1 MRIRLRAFFACLAAA
16 VCASGS
22 DAGAAIKQEPIPPLL
37 PPEGELKEPAIERV
51 QWTWYVAAGCLI
63 VSSLLLWPRKPRP
76 VFTEDPATR
85 ARRKLRELRPPE
97 PVALGAILREYVVAT
112 HKVPGPG
119 QTFEELAAYLERDMR
134 WTPALRGRFRKLAD
148 PVEIAKFAPGAP
160 ALDLEAI
167 REEALS
173 IVESVD
179 ALQRPPVPAPR

>member
-1 MRIRLRAFFACLAAA
+1 MTIRSRAYLAFAAA
-16 VCASGS
+16 AFCAAAS

-37 PPEGELKEPAIERV
+37 PPQGQLKEPAIDRV
-51 QWTWYVAAGCLI
+51 AWPWYVAAGCLI
-63 VSSLLLWPRKPRP
+63 VSSLLMWPRKPRP

-85 ARRKLRELRPPE
+85 ALRKLREIRPPE

-112 HKVPGPG
+112 QRVPGPG
-119 QTFEELAAYLERDMR
+119 QTFEELAAHLERDLR
-134 WTPALRGRFRKLAD
+134 WTPALRARFRKLAD

-160 ALDLEAI
+160 ALNLEAI

-173 IVESVD
+173 IVESAD